1 LPKPPQLLNIHKTSF
16 GTEITVILI
25 VRQNV
30 DEASLKMSVAFSDN
44 IEAVL
49 AAEAE
54 YWFKSFSLS
63 SNKFHDTDCI
73 KYRYS
78 DLLDFDFC
86 NAYSELN
93 SPHCTNIKILVIQ
106 SNITFIVK
114 TNCFVL

>member
-1 LPKPPQLLNIHKTSF
+1 
-16 GTEITVILI
+16 
-25 VRQNV
+25 
-30 DEASLKMSVAFSDN
+30 MSVAFSDD

-54 YWFKSFSLS
+54 YWFKSFSLA
-63 SNKFHDTDCI
+63 SNKCHDTDCI
-73 KYRYS
+73 KYGNA

-93 SPHCTNIKILVIQ
+93 SSHCTNIKIPVIQ
-106 SNITFIVK
+106 SNITFIDK

>member
-1 LPKPPQLLNIHKTSF
+1 MYDTMRMKHLK
-16 GTEITVILI
+16 
-25 VRQNV
+25 
-30 DEASLKMSVAFSDN
+30 KMSVAFRDD

-63 SNKFHDTDCI
+63 GNKFHDTVFI

-86 NAYSELN
+86 SAYSQLN

-106 SNITFIVK
+106 SNITFIDK
-114 TNCFVL
+114 TNYVVL